1 MSRRSGSAGQRDTRV
16 MIEPTLEVAAAGTRE
31 RRPVRAHDFRTEDP
45 APHPPAR
52 DDTSAPYDPVIDGA
66 EVYRSS
72 WRRDCEDRAFMLGA
86 VGIASVISLR
96 DDHHFVLEVAEADAS
111 RALSH
116 LAQYEAE
123 NRPPAPVPSAPPLH
137 ANAWVGCV
145 GYAAWL
151 VGVAYAI
158 SNGLVRL
165 DAFHT
170 GELDAARVQSG
181 QWWRA
186 WTALT
191 LHVSGAHLAANLG
204 AGLWFG
210 YLAGRQ
216 LGAGVA
222 WFLIVV
228 GGGIGNLLEGLLGPP
243 WHQSVGASTAVFTA
257 LGLMSAYT
265 WRERLRLPQSW
276 VQRWGPLVAGLIL
289 LGMGSGGKETDVVA
303 HLLGFG
309 TGVLF
314 GAIAAVPPVSR
325 RLHRLRQWPSALV
338 TLAIMALAWGLA
350 LAS

>member
-1 MSRRSGSAGQRDTRV
+1 MIDAGVEIFRS
-16 MIEPTLEVAAAGTRE
+16 
-31 RRPVRAHDFRTEDP
+31 F
-45 APHPPAR
+45 
-52 DDTSAPYDPVIDGA
+52 
-66 EVYRSS
+66 

-86 VGIASVISLR
+86 VGIATAIVVR
-96 DDHHFVLEVAEADAS
+96 EDHFILEVAEPDAH
-111 RALSH
+111 RALGQ
-116 LAQYEAE
+116 LTQYEAE
-123 NRPPAPVPSAPPLH
+123 NRPPQPAPPAPPLH
-137 ANAWVGCV
+137 RNAWAGCL

-151 VGVAYAI
+151 LGVAYAI

-170 GELDAARVQSG
+170 GELDAARVQAG

-191 LHVSGAHLAANLG
+191 LHLSGPHLAANLG

-216 LGAGVA
+216 LGVGVA
-222 WFLIVV
+222 WLLIVA
-228 GGGIGNLLEGLLGPP
+228 GGGIANLLEGLIAPP

-276 VQRWGPLVAGLIL
+276 VRRWGPLVAGISL
-289 LGMGSGGKETDVVA
+289 LGWLGTAGKETDIMA

-309 TGVLF
+309 IGVLL
-314 GAIAAVPPVSR
+314 GAAAALPIVSR
-325 RLHRLRQWPSALV
+325 RLHDVRQWPAGLAAI
-338 TLAIMALAWGLA
+338 AIMAAAWSLA